1 MLSKN
6 LPTRHKAG
14 CIVKI
19 DQYDLIVKTKKGFIK
34 LKEFSTWVEVFCQH
48 ILLKYII

>member
-34 LKEFSTWVEVFCQH
+34 LKEFSYMGRS
-48 ILLKYII
+48 ILPYIL